1 MKWFVLIIILLIQIN
16 FIYAICSEE
25 QIDINTAS
33 QSELDNL
40 YGIGSVKAQ
49 AIIDS
54 RPFNSV
60 DDLINVNGIGEKTL
74 EGIKNQRLVCV
85 DKEIIEKEIQKD
97 IKDNS
102 KDLKTDKNNS
112 VIINESPVSEVELE
126 LEPIKLN
133 LNPKDIKSEDDEKVN
148 TGSYTIYSLF
158 GFCILLALL
167 FLLKKIKYKK
177 YKNEFE

>member
-1 MKWFVLIIILLIQIN
+1 MKWYIVFLILLIQIN

-25 QIDINTAS
+25 QIDINSAS
-33 QSELDNL
+33 IEKLDEL
-40 YGIGSVKAQ
+40 YGIGKVKAE
-49 AIIDS
+49 AIINA
-54 RPFNSV
+54 RPFESV
-60 DDLINVNGIGEKTL
+60 DDLIDVYGVGEKTL
-74 EGIKNQRLVCV
+74 EGIKKQGLACV
-85 DKEIIEKEIQKD
+85 DKEIVKEEIEKDDE
-97 IKDNS
+97 DNS
-102 KDLKTDKNNS
+102 KDLETNKNNS
-112 VIINESPVSEVELE
+112 IFVNESPVSKVELE